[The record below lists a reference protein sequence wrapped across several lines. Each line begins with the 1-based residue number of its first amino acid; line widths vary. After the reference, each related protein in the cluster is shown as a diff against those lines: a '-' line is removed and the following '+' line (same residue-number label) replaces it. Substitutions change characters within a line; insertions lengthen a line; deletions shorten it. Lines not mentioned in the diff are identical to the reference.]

1 MSININFV
9 PLIMAEVE
17 LVCFFWKVIGVN
29 NLPFMLCIW
38 PEIYSTLK
46 LRCTSVYF
54 VCIIH
59 TV

>member
-17 LVCFFWKVIGVN
+17 LVVFLRKVIGVN

-38 PEIYSTLK
+38 PEIYT
-46 LRCTSVYF
+46 VHVEIF
-54 VCIIH
+54 V
-59 TV
+59 VD